1 MLARSKNNAP
11 DGLIKRN
18 LKEKNGRV
26 HAFLTLIAKFMM
38 TICTVALQRQFV
50 KQEIKLIQ

>member
-1 MLARSKNNAP
+1 MLQM
-11 DGLIKRN
+11 GL
-18 LKEKNGRV
+18 LKEILKKKMDV
-26 HAFLTLIAKFMM
+26 FTHLLTLLAKSMM